1 MPFYVYWSLV
11 FCLRQGPARVRV
23 QQTWRKRQG
32 LLTEAAG
39 QAWDLH
45 ITPALKKLQG
55 PEEVGE
61 GQRETKTE
69 GKRQEMG
76 RVEGRAERKD
86 ERGEGRKEISRDLG
100 VFIVAE
106 KSRKLSPKE

>member
-39 QAWDLH
+39 RAWGLH
-45 ITPALKKLQG
+45 ITPALEKLQG
-55 PEEVGE
+55 PEKVGE

-69 GKRQEMG
+69 GRDKRQG
-76 RVEGRAERKD
+76 REGREERKE
-86 ERGEGRKEISRDLG
+86 ERAEGRKEISGDLG

-106 KSRKLSPKE
+106 KSRKMSPKE